1 LRKFESDSP
10 QKTESIAKEFAKR
23 LKIDDFVSIKGGL
36 GAGKTRFSSGIISFL
51 CHSGKNGNIFA
62 LSPTYT
68 IMNAY
73 DCGIKINHFDFYRLK
88 TIYDLEN
95 CGFFDSL
102 DGKNITIAEWTD
114 IIGIDYKKYII
125 GNYYVV
131 DMQKDDDGKK
141 EKRYIEIKKIL

>member
-1 LRKFESDSP
+1 MQKFESDSP
-10 QKTESIAKEFAKR
+10 QKTEFIAKEFAKR
-23 LKIDDFVSIKGGL
+23 LKADDFVSIKGAL

-51 CHSGKNGNIFA
+51 CRSGEKGDIFA
-62 LSPTYT
+62 ASPTYT

-102 DGKNITIAEWTD
+102 DGNNITLAEWTD
-114 IIGIDYKKYII
+114 IIEMDYKKYVI
-125 GNYYVV
+125 GDYYVV
-131 DMQKDDDGKK
+131 DIQKDDGKE